1 MAVPLSSFWPL
12 NPPMVSDQYW
22 AWVAPAP
29 VWLYIRSRLKQTALA
44 SRSVPSLNLTPWRIL
59 KVQVRPSDDASQDSA
74 KSGSTSA
81 VPGLKPTRPS
91 IICRTTRNVSPSVAY
106 SGSSTDGAP
115 AAPKV
120 KVWSVSPP
128 PPPLDGAAD
137 PVSLPG
143 ALSLADPVAAP
154 VSVALAAVVAAVVAA
169 AVFVVVLLSRSEL
182 AHAASETAT
191 VAASPATNQR

>member
-1 MAVPLSSFWPL
+1 MDV
-12 NPPMVSDQYW
+12 
-22 AWVAPAP
+22 
-29 VWLYIRSRLKQTALA
+29 
-44 SRSVPSLNLTPWRIL
+44 
-59 KVQVRPSDDASQDSA
+59 SQDSA
-74 KSGSTSA
+74 SSGSTSA

-106 SGSSTDGAP
+106 SGSSTEGAP

-128 PPPLDGAAD
+128 PPVSPLDGAAE
-137 PVSLPG
+137 PVSLP
-143 ALSLADPVAAP
+143 AAVSDPAAP
-154 VSVALAAVVAAVVAA
+154 PESAVVAA
-169 AVFVVVLLSRSEL
+169 AVVAALLVVELLSRSEL

>member
-1 MAVPLSSFWPL
+1 
-12 NPPMVSDQYW
+12 
-22 AWVAPAP
+22 
-29 VWLYIRSRLKQTALA
+29 
-44 SRSVPSLNLTPWRIL
+44 
-59 KVQVRPSDDASQDSA
+59 
-74 KSGSTSA
+74 
-81 VPGLKPTRPS
+81 
-91 IICRTTRNVSPSVAY
+91 
-106 SGSSTDGAP
+106 
-115 AAPKV
+115 V